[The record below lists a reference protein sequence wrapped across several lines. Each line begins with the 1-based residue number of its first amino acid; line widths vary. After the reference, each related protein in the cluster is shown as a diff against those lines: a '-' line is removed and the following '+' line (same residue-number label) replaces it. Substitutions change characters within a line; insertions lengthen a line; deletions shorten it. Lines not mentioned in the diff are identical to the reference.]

1 MPDNV
6 VEIKDRVAEHSAP
19 DRPIECIIVGGVAG
33 GQIIKVKR
41 DATFFE
47 LRRPDYIKPLRDSG
61 QLDPEVMHESQ
72 IYEMHIIGLTNTGD
86 PRTRLLGIGVVKG
99 EALSSAFKQLIVAYV
114 EKITAE
120 HIQAGRIQTQ

>member
-1 MPDNV
+1 VSDKV
-6 VEIKDRVAEHSAP
+6 IEIKAKVAKHSAP
-19 DRPIECIIVGGVAG
+19 DRLLDCVIVGGVAG
-33 GQIIKVKR
+33 GQVIKVKR
-41 DATFFE
+41 DAGFFE

-61 QLDPEVMHESQ
+61 QLDPEVMHEKQ
-72 IYEMHIIGLTNTGD
+72 IYEMHVIGLTDTGD

-99 EALSSAFKQLIVAYV
+99 EALSAGFKQLIVAYV